1 MAQYSLETLDN
12 YLEAFNVSEAEMFSK
27 YINLLSEFTS
37 QAQASISIS
46 NLDYYKYVI
55 IKGIET
61 VTHVFRMLL
70 LYTRNIELSYY
81 NCKKAL
87 YYYIEFI
94 GQIGEDNHEFLKLTS
109 KDAALF
115 VYKKTIFSLHN
126 SYKKEYK
133 EGDDEKIKTN
143 NLFHMTE
150 LILSAYK
157 SSINN
162 TVKEC
167 NGQLNDALISLRGYV
182 KELVSLTV
190 NRSAKTLNKKLN
202 TMLIFNDTVNGIEN
216 EMSIDYYISF
226 CKKLDKNIIDDE
238 KLKEKLNSHSKD
250 YKEYTSRKFANLLFN

>member
-1 MAQYSLETLDN
+1 MAQYSLETIDN
-12 YLEAFNVSEAEMFSK
+12 YLETYDVSETEMFSK
-27 YINLLSEFTS
+27 YINLLSEFTG
-37 QAQASISIS
+37 QAQATISIS

-55 IKGIET
+55 TKGIET
-61 VTHVFRMLL
+61 ITHVFRMLL

-133 EGDDEKIKTN
+133 EGEDEKFRTN
-143 NLFHMTE
+143 NLYHMSE

-157 SSINN
+157 SAINEKV
-162 TVKEC
+162 TES
-167 NGQLNDALISLRGYV
+167 NGQLNEALISLRGYV
-182 KELVSLTV
+182 KELVTLSI
-190 NRSAKTLNKKLN
+190 NRPSEALNDKLK
-202 TMLIFNDTVNGIEN
+202 TMLIFNDTVNGLIHN
-216 EMSIDYYISF
+216 MPIDYYISF
-226 CKKLDKNIIDDE
+226 CKKLDKNIADNSQI
-238 KLKEKLNSHSKD
+238 KEKLDSHSKD
-250 YKEYTSRKFANLLFN
+250 YKEYTARKFANLLFS